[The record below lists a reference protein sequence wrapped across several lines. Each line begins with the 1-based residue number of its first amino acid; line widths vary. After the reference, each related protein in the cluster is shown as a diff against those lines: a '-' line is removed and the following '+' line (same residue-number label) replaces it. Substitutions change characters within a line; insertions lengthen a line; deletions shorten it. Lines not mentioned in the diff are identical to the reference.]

1 MIICHCNVVCE
12 SEIRAAVRRGA
23 QSRSAVARACGAGT
37 DCGGCRDAVD
47 EIIVEVHGAHTPPD
61 ALVLAMMD
69 DTERSLVFPG
79 SRI

>member
-1 MIICHCNVVCE
+1 MIICHCNVICE

-23 QSRSAVARACGAGT
+23 HSHSAVARACGAGT
-37 DCGGCRDAVD
+37 DCGGCREAVD
-47 EIIVEVHGAHTPPD
+47 EIIVEVHGHTPPD

-69 DTERSLVFPG
+69 ETERSLVFPS